1 MTRGRVFALLLP
13 AGALLTLVYLFMT
26 QLGSVDQ
33 HQQQQLTFGLSSM
46 DTKLLIG
53 VGCQKCEHLSFMF
66 TTFSGTTSLFYFLR
80 ALSWATTPK
89 NEIKELHFFD
99 RHIQKMKQGV
109 DPGTLRRKYL
119 SLWPEER
126 EQQTQPTH
134 SPSTILVEVTPAYM
148 VLLRSP
154 WLMQQ
159 VLGKEDLIPTRSS
172 ELGTPE
178 EFHNI
183 TQHYLGVSRACDHLL
198 QQPKGDGQC
207 VSGLELDP
215 PFLECFTEHCHMR
228 CFSRKYPHLFLTRG
242 LYVSQIRNFLCAG
255 FSPEQMIFFASHE
268 LAERQMD
275 VLRRISEFVGR
286 PLEFKSEEDKEAVTS
301 GLGSNHKSEGDMT
314 DETKSVLR
322 EFYGAATKELMAF
335 LEQGNF
341 RVDMAAMRKEMEDLL
356 TA

>member
-1 MTRGRVFALLLP
+1 
-13 AGALLTLVYLFMT
+13 
-26 QLGSVDQ
+26 
-33 HQQQQLTFGLSSM
+33 
-46 DTKLLIG
+46 
-53 VGCQKCEHLSFMF
+53 
-66 TTFSGTTSLFYFLR
+66 
-80 ALSWATTPK
+80 
-89 NEIKELHFFD
+89 
-99 RHIQKMKQGV
+99 MKQGV

-119 SLWPEER
+119 SLWPEEQ
-126 EQQTQPTH
+126 EQQTQPTR
-134 SPSTILVEVTPAYM
+134 SPSTVLVEVTPAYM

-159 VLGKEDLIPTRSS
+159 VLGKEDLIPHVKLVFVLRNPIQRAYSGYFQG

-198 QQPKGDGQC
+198 QQPKEDGQC

-215 PFLECFTEHCHMR
+215 PFLKCFTEHCHMR

-268 LAERQMD
+268 LAERRMD

-286 PLEFKSEEDKEAVTS
+286 PLEFKSEEDKEAVTD

-314 DETKSVLR
+314 EETKAVLR
-322 EFYGAATKELMAF
+322 EFYGAATQELMAF